1 MSYHDPVLLNECLEG
16 LRIDPTGSYVDV
28 TFGGGGH
35 SKAIL
40 EKLTTGKLYAFDQDP
55 DAQRNLPEHPN
66 LVFIAAN
73 FRYIKNHLR
82 LHGVRGVDGIL
93 ADLGVSSHQFDEG
106 ERGFSIRFDG
116 PLDMRMNPKVGKSA
130 ADVLATYEEQAL
142 YDLFRK
148 HTDLKSLRPLVNA
161 LLMARETAPL
171 ESTAALRELCEPL
184 APKGQWHKYTA
195 QVFQGLRM
203 EVNEELAV
211 LEDMLYGAI
220 DVLKPGGR
228 LVVMSYHSLE
238 DRMVKNF
245 IREGRAAGVTESD
258 FYGVKRVPLK
268 AITRKPVVA
277 SASEVAE
284 NPRASSAKLRVA
296 ERTEHPWERVKEEG
310 EA

>member
-1 MSYHDPVLLNECLEG
+1 MNYHDPVLLKECLDGLQINPEG
-16 LRIDPTGSYVDV
+16 LYVDV

-55 DAQRNLPEHPN
+55 DAKRNLPDHPN

-82 LHGVRGVDGIL
+82 MQGVRQVDGIL

-106 ERGFSIRFDG
+106 DRGFSIRFDG
-116 PLDMRMNPKVGKSA
+116 PLDMRMNPTAGMTAEEVI
-130 ADVLATYEEQAL
+130 ATYEEQQL

-161 LLMARETAPL
+161 LLLRRETDPITT
-171 ESTAALRELCEPL
+171 TAQLRELCEEL
-184 APKGQWHKYTA
+184 APKNGWHKYTA

-203 EVNEELAV
+203 EVNNELDALEE
-211 LEDMLYGAI
+211 MLYGAI
-220 DVLKPGGR
+220 DVLKPGGQ

-245 IREGRAAGVTESD
+245 MREGKAVGVTESD
-258 FYGVKRVPLK
+258 FFGVKRVPLK
-268 AITRKPVVA
+268 AITRKPIVA
-277 SASEVAE
+277 DEEE
-284 NPRASSAKLRVA
+284 NARNSRATSAKLRIA
-296 ERTEHPWERVKEEG
+296 ERTEEPWERND
-310 EA
+310 

>member
-1 MSYHDPVLLNECLEG
+1 MSYHDPVLLAECLEG
-16 LRIDPTGSYVDV
+16 LNIDPTGSYVDV

-40 EKLTTGKLYAFDQDP
+40 EKLTTGNLYAFDQDP
-55 DAQRNLPEHPN
+55 DAKHNLPEHPN

-82 LHGVRGVDGIL
+82 LHGAKQVDGIL

-116 PLDMRMNPKVGKSA
+116 PLDMRMNPNTGISA

-161 LLMARETAPL
+161 ILMSRATIPL
-171 ESTAALRELCEPL
+171 TTTTELRELVEPL
-184 APKGQWHKYTA
+184 APRGQWHKYLA

-203 EVNEELAV
+203 EVNQELEV
-211 LEDMLYGAI
+211 LEEMLYGAT

-228 LVVMSYHSLE
+228 LVIMSYHSLE

-245 IREGRAAGVTESD
+245 IREGKAEGQTESD
-258 FYGVKRVPLK
+258 FYGVKHVPYK
-268 AITRKPVVA
+268 AITRKPIVA
-277 SASEVAE
+277 TAE
-284 NPRASSAKLRVA
+284 ENARNPRATSAKLRIA
-296 ERTEHPWERVKEEG
+296 ERLDITWSKDV
-310 EA
+310 

>member
-1 MSYHDPVLLNECLEG
+1 MSYHDPVLLAECLEG
-16 LRIDPTGSYVDV
+16 LNIDPTGSYVDV

-40 EKLTTGKLYAFDQDP
+40 DQLTTGKLYAFDQDP
-55 DAQRNLPEHPN
+55 DAKHNLPEHPN

-82 LHGVRGVDGIL
+82 LHGAKQVDGIL

-116 PLDMRMNPKVGKSA
+116 PLDMRMNPNTGISA

-148 HTDLKSLRPLVNA
+148 HTDLRSLRPLVNA
-161 LLMARETAPL
+161 ILMSRATAPL
-171 ESTAALRELCEPL
+171 TTTTELRELVEPL
-184 APKGQWHKYTA
+184 APRGQWHKYLA

-203 EVNEELAV
+203 EVNQELEV
-211 LEDMLYGAI
+211 LEEMLYGAT

-228 LVVMSYHSLE
+228 LVIMSYHSLE
-238 DRMVKNF
+238 DRMVKTSSEKA
-245 IREGRAAGVTESD
+245 RPKD
-258 FYGVKRVPLK
+258 KPK
-268 AITRKPVVA
+268 AISTGSNMFRTKPSPVSPSWPPRRKIHETLEQPA
-277 SASEVAE
+277 PSCALQNDS
-284 NPRASSAKLRVA
+284 K
-296 ERTEHPWERVKEEG
+296 
-310 EA
+310 

>member
-1 MSYHDPVLLNECLEG
+1 MSYHDPVLLEECLEG
-16 LRIDPTGSYVDV
+16 LHVNPSGLYVDV

-40 EKLTTGKLYAFDQDP
+40 EQLTTGKLYAFDQDP
-55 DAQRNLPEHPN
+55 DAKANLPEHPN

-82 LHGVRGVDGIL
+82 LHGVQNIDGIL

-106 ERGFSIRFDG
+106 GRGFSIRFDG
-116 PLDMRMNPKVGKSA
+116 PLDMRMNPSVGMSA
-130 ADVLATYEEQAL
+130 AEVLQTYQEQAL

-148 HTDLKSLRPLVNA
+148 HTDIKGLRPLINA
-161 LLMARETAPL
+161 LLMARANNPL
-171 ESTAALRELCEPL
+171 TTTAALRELCEPL
-184 APKGQWHKYTA
+184 APRGQWHKYVA

-203 EVNEELAV
+203 EVNSELEA

-220 DVLKPGGR
+220 DVLKPSGR

-245 IREGRAAGVTESD
+245 IKEGKALGQTDSD
-258 FYGVKRVPLK
+258 FFGVKHLPLK
-268 AITRKPVVA
+268 AITRKPIVS
-277 SASEVAE
+277 SAQENAK
-284 NPRASSAKLRVA
+284 NPRATSAKLRIA
-296 ERTEHPWERVKEEG
+296 ERTHTEWRRDE
-310 EA
+310 

>member
-1 MSYHDPVLLNECLEG
+1 MSYHDPVLLAECLEG
-16 LRIDPTGSYVDV
+16 LNIDPTGSYVDV

-40 EKLTTGKLYAFDQDP
+40 DQLTTGKLYAFDQDP
-55 DAQRNLPEHPN
+55 DAKHNLPEHPN

-82 LHGVRGVDGIL
+82 LHSAKQVDGIL
-93 ADLGVSSHQFDEG
+93 ADLGVSSHQFDAG

-116 PLDMRMNPKVGKSA
+116 PLDMRMNPNTGISA

-161 LLMARETAPL
+161 ILMSRATAPL
-171 ESTAALRELCEPL
+171 TTTTELRELVEPL
-184 APKGQWHKYTA
+184 APRGQWHKYLA

-203 EVNEELAV
+203 EVNQELEV
-211 LEDMLYGAI
+211 LEEMLYGAT

-228 LVVMSYHSLE
+228 LVIMSYHSLE

-245 IREGRAAGVTESD
+245 IREGKADGQTESD
-258 FYGVKRVPLK
+258 FYGVKHVPYK
-268 AITRKPVVA
+268 AITRKPIVA
-277 SASEVAE
+277 TAE
-284 NPRASSAKLRVA
+284 ENARNPRATSAKLRIA
-296 ERTEHPWERVKEEG
+296 ERLDVNWSKDV
-310 EA
+310 

>member
-1 MSYHDPVLLNECLEG
+1 MSYHNPVLLAECLEG
-16 LRIDPTGSYVDV
+16 LNIDPTGSYVDV

-40 EKLTTGKLYAFDQDP
+40 DQLTSGKLYAFDQDP
-55 DAQRNLPEHPN
+55 DAKNNLPDHTN

-82 LHGVRGVDGIL
+82 LHGTKQVDGIL

-106 ERGFSIRFDG
+106 ERGFSIRFNG
-116 PLDMRMNPKVGKSA
+116 PLDMRMNPNTGISA

-161 LLMARETAPL
+161 ILISRATAPL
-171 ESTAALRELCEPL
+171 TTTTELRELVEHL
-184 APKGQWHKYTA
+184 APKGQWHKYLA

-203 EVNEELAV
+203 EVNQELEV
-211 LEDMLYGAI
+211 LEEMLYGAT

-228 LVVMSYHSLE
+228 LVIMSYHSLE

-245 IREGRAAGVTESD
+245 MREGKAEGQTESD
-258 FYGVKRVPLK
+258 FYGVKHVPFK
-268 AITRKPVVA
+268 AITRKPIMA
-277 SASEVAE
+277 KAE
-284 NPRASSAKLRVA
+284 ENARNPRASSAKLRIA
-296 ERTEHPWERVKEEG
+296 ERLDVTWSKDV
-310 EA
+310 